1 MNIISVRDK
10 GLTRLTEYFDFNQ
23 IEYKLDDL
31 WNPNLDTYGR
41 NELTSDILNNGPTL
55 LILSGNIFL
64 KLCRWE
70 PSVTQLIKFCSK
82 NNKIW
87 VWDDIDS
94 LIGAIANQKI
104 ISKLDSHIPCDVISI
119 FVDGEIS
126 NCHPLTELKNIQIK
140 TFPYNFFLH
149 QPRIQNAIVNK
160 HNCSRDFMLTTV
172 KKPGRTHR
180 DILWNQLNAIDGL
193 IDCGYTNYGLGK
205 TRIGQQSHQHNWSDG
220 HPSMDLYQDS
230 WLEIVPETLY
240 QDGYF
245 ITEKTVKPI
254 ATKTPFLT
262 VSTRFYIEYLQKQ
275 GFQTF
280 GNIIDESYDQQPIVE
295 DRIRLMLEQLQDI
308 IHNGSEE
315 FYKECASVLEHNQNR
330 LLEIN
335 GRKQYVMDVFI
346 AEQLHQLGIK

>member
-10 GLTRLTEYFDFNQ
+10 ELTRLTEYFDFNQ
-23 IEYKLDDL
+23 IEYNLEDL

-41 NELTSDILNNGPTL
+41 NELKSNLLDNDPTL

-64 KLCRWE
+64 KLCSWE
-70 PSVTQLIKFCSK
+70 PSFTQFIKFCSQ

-87 VWDDIDS
+87 VWNDVDS
-94 LIGAIANQKI
+94 LVGAMISQII
-104 ISKLDSHIPCDVISI
+104 ISKLDSHIPVDVVSI
-119 FVDGEIS
+119 FLDGEIS
-126 NCHPLTELKNIQIK
+126 DRHPLTKLKNIQLK
-140 TFPYNFFLH
+140 SFPYNFFLH
-149 QPRIQNAIVNK
+149 QPRIQNAIVDK
-160 HNCSRDFMLTTV
+160 HDCSRDFMLTTV
-172 KKPGRTHR
+172 KKPGRPHR

-193 IDCGYTNYGLGK
+193 IDRGHVNYDLGK
-205 TRIGQQSHQHNWSDG
+205 NRIGQQSHQHAWSDG
-220 HPSMDLYQDS
+220 HPSMDLYKDS
-230 WLEIVPETLY
+230 WLEIAPETLY
-240 QDGYF
+240 RDGYF

-262 VSTRFYIEYLQKQ
+262 VSTRFYLEYLQQQ

-280 GNIIDESYDQQPIVE
+280 SNIIDESYDRQPLVE

-308 IHNGSEE
+308 IRNGSKE

-335 GRKQYVMDVFI
+335 GCKQYVMDIFI
-346 AEQLHQLGIK
+346 AKQLEQLGIK